1 MRAVSRPKS
10 RIDVSG
16 SSAPLKQSL
25 SGLDALRAT
34 LPTGPAATPQTPAA
48 TTTAGTTKANAY
60 TRADKLVVRRERKG
74 HGGKTVTR
82 IEGLRGT
89 ATELEAIAKELKR
102 ALGCGATVDGNDVLV
117 QGDQSDRVVTLLQ
130 ARGANK
136 VIVGS

>member
-10 RIDVSG
+10 RVDVSG

-25 SGLDALRAT
+25 AGLDALRAT
-34 LPTGPAATPQTPAA
+34 LPTGPNTTPQTPSVSAPQPSIKA
-48 TTTAGTTKANAY
+48 TAY
-60 TRADKLVVRRERKG
+60 SRADKLVVRRERKG

-102 ALGCGATVDGNDVLV
+102 ALGCGATVDASDVLV